1 MKIRTIALIAVAGL
15 SLAACSGGK
24 PDDTTA
30 NETVVAN
37 IGEPDNFSNVTIN
50 EPVAPVTANA
60 TTAATNP
67 PPVADLSPDAQ
78 TQDDADAT
86 GMTAKVDRNASEGQ
100 PAH

>member
-1 MKIRTIALIAVAGL
+1 MKTRTLALIAVAGL

-24 PDDTTA
+24 QEEQPVNDTI
-30 NETVVAN
+30 VAN
-37 IGEPDNFSNVTIN
+37 IDEP
-50 EPVAPVTANA
+50 AA
-60 TTAATNP
+60 TTNVVIDEPEAAPAATNAVTSAP
-67 PPVADLSPDAQ
+67 PSAELTTDAQ

>member
-1 MKIRTIALIAVAGL
+1 MKTRTTLLIAVAGL

-24 PDDTTA
+24 PEDTSA

-37 IGEPDNFSNVTIN
+37 IGEPENFSNVTID
-50 EPVAPVTANA
+50 EPVTPAPTNVTS
-60 TTAATNP
+60 TTAATAP
-67 PPVADLSPDAQ
+67 DLAPDEQ